1 MPRCVR
7 GLVRE
12 FATVVSVGEE
22 SSRCSRLREGG
33 ENAGKRPNLGDAAC
47 GGTIRGLVVW
57 SGTLTSFL
65 RYSQPVVS
73 GKGVGMNRVR
83 AVIVLILLIMLAVT
97 LGGAFWTRGVMTYL
111 PFLQARKGNWT
122 GAYVP
127 HGIVD
132 QRPWQ
137 TAATLGALAQSAEE
151 KELAREAERLA
162 DHEVD
167 QAFSQSLRQAS
178 LAKPNLSG
186 KALAL
191 QQRVN
196 ELQEIIKNDQAR
208 IASLTAGAGPKTV
221 GAVSNGSDL
230 EIAKAQLGLDQTEL
244 ADSLEDFARESGDR
258 RVVLQQELAARQA
271 AMKQYR
277 DRASTDNGQ
286 TAVATAEQYTTLAQQ
301 LSTWRSL
308 RNRKQLI
315 AQAGQLA
322 SADVAA
328 LTEDQA
334 RLKTE
339 AAGLGA
345 KSVGESSSERIE
357 RLRQIGAQQN
367 IQSILDDRLG
377 AQQQLVALYRR
388 WGEQVEIQRRIVVHL
403 ILQSLAWIAAIS
415 IMVILAGG
423 ALQLG
428 LEKMVRDPRQK
439 QTLKT
444 VLNLGMQLVGLLLI
458 LLTIFGVPR
467 QTPTILGLATAG
479 LTVVFQDFILA
490 FCGWFVLMGPNGVRV
505 RDWVEI
511 DGVGGEV
518 VQLGLFR
525 TWLLETGNWTASGHP
540 TGRRV
545 SFLNGYAI
553 RGKYFNFSTV
563 GQWMWDEI
571 KVSVPPGT
579 DIHALLNGI
588 YEATVKTTEADA
600 KMAEMEWKRVTH
612 EEGSPQFSA
621 MPSVNLRPGGA
632 GVDIVIR
639 YITRAGVRLETRNH
653 LFAMI
658 VELMQGVSKGDRSLA
673 PPSRYGNLKG

>member
-1 MPRCVR
+1 M
-7 GLVRE
+7 
-12 FATVVSVGEE
+12 
-22 SSRCSRLREGG
+22 
-33 ENAGKRPNLGDAAC
+33 
-47 GGTIRGLVVW
+47 
-57 SGTLTSFL
+57 
-65 RYSQPVVS
+65 
-73 GKGVGMNRVR
+73 KGVRMNRAR
-83 AVIVLILLIMLAVT
+83 MVIVLIMLIVLAVT
-97 LGGAFWTRGVMTYL
+97 LAGAFLTRGVMAYL
-111 PFLQARKGNWT
+111 PFLQARKGSWT

-127 HGIVD
+127 PGVVD

-137 TAATLGALAQSAEE
+137 TAATLAALAQSAEE
-151 KELAREAERLA
+151 RELAREAERLA

-178 LAKPNLSG
+178 LEKPNLSG

-191 QQRVN
+191 QKRVT
-196 ELQEIIKNDQAR
+196 ELQETIKNDQAR
-208 IASLTAGAGPKTV
+208 IVSLSAGADTRPAS
-221 GAVSNGSDL
+221 AVSNGSDL
-230 EIAKAQLGLDQTEL
+230 EIAKAQLGLDQNEL
-244 ADSLEDFARESGDR
+244 TDSIEDLARESGDQ
-258 RVVLQQELAARQA
+258 RVKLQQELAARQA
-271 AMKQYR
+271 AMQQYR
-277 DRASTDNGQ
+277 DRASKDDGQ
-286 TAVATAEQYTTLAQQ
+286 TAVASAEHYTTLAQQ

-315 AQAGQLA
+315 AQAEQLA

-328 LTEDQA
+328 LTADQA

-339 AAGLGA
+339 AAGLGD
-345 KSVGESSSERIE
+345 KTLGESSSKRID
-357 RLRQIGAQQN
+357 RLRQISAQKN
-367 IQSILDDRLG
+367 IQSTLNDRLG
-377 AQQQLVALYRR
+377 AQQQLAALYGR
-388 WGEQVEIQRRIVVHL
+388 WGEQVEIQRKIVVHL
-403 ILQSLAWIAAIS
+403 ILRSLAWIAAIC
-415 IMVILAGG
+415 MLVILAGW
-423 ALQLG
+423 ALQLA

-444 VLNLGMQLVGLLLI
+444 VLNLGTQLVGLLLI
-458 LLTIFGVPR
+458 LLTIFGVPG
-467 QTPTILGLATAG
+467 QMPTILGLATAG

-525 TWLLETGNWTASGHP
+525 TWLLETGNWTANGHP

-571 KVSVPPGT
+571 KVSIPPGT
-579 DIHALLNGI
+579 GIHPLIKGI

-600 KMAEMEWKRVTH
+600 KMAEAEWKRVTH

-621 MPSVNLRPGGA
+621 MPSVNLRPAGP

-639 YITRAGVRLETRNH
+639 YITRAGVRVETRNH

-658 VELMQGVSKGDRSLA
+658 VELMQSVSKEDKNLA
-673 PPSRYGNLKG
+673 PISRMGD

>member
-1 MPRCVR
+1 
-7 GLVRE
+7 
-12 FATVVSVGEE
+12 
-22 SSRCSRLREGG
+22 
-33 ENAGKRPNLGDAAC
+33 
-47 GGTIRGLVVW
+47 
-57 SGTLTSFL
+57 
-65 RYSQPVVS
+65 
-73 GKGVGMNRVR
+73 MNHARK
-83 AVIVLILLIMLAVT
+83 VIVLIMLIVLAVT
-97 LGGAFWTRGVMTYL
+97 LAGAFLTRGVMTYL
-111 PFLQARKGNWT
+111 PFLQAKKGNWA

-127 HGIVD
+127 HGVVD

-137 TAATLGALAQSAEE
+137 TAATLAALTQSAEE
-151 KELAREAERLA
+151 RELAREAERLA

-167 QAFSQSLRQAS
+167 QAFSQALRQAS
-178 LAKPNLSG
+178 LEKPNLSG

-196 ELQEIIKNDQAR
+196 ELQETIKSDQAR
-208 IASLTAGAGPKTV
+208 ITSLSAGAGAKPAD
-221 GAVSNGSDL
+221 GVSNGSDL
-230 EIAKAQLGLDQTEL
+230 EIAKAQLGLDQNEL
-244 ADSLEDFARESGDR
+244 TDSLEDLARESGDQR
-258 RVVLQQELAARQA
+258 LKLQQELAARQA

-277 DRASTDNGQ
+277 DRASTDDGQ
-286 TAVATAEQYTTLAQQ
+286 TAVASAEQYKTFAQQ

-308 RNRKQLI
+308 RNRTQLI
-315 AQAGQLA
+315 AQAEQLA
-322 SADVAA
+322 RADVAA
-328 LTEDQA
+328 LTADQA

-339 AAGLGA
+339 AAGLGDKA
-345 KSVGESSSERIE
+345 VGESSSERID
-357 RLRQIGAQQN
+357 RLRQISAQQN
-367 IQSILDDRLG
+367 ILSILNDRLG
-377 AQQQLVALYRR
+377 AQQQLVALYGR
-388 WGEQVEIQRRIVVHL
+388 WGQQVEIQRRIVVHL
-403 ILQSLAWIAAIS
+403 ILQSLAWIAAIC
-415 IMVILAGG
+415 ILVILAGW
-423 ALQLG
+423 ALQLA

-458 LLTIFGVPR
+458 LLTIFGVP
-467 QTPTILGLATAG
+467 QQMPTILGLATAG

-505 RDWVEI
+505 RDWIEI

-525 TWLLETGNWTASGHP
+525 TWLLETGNWTANGHP

-571 KVSVPPGT
+571 KVSIPPGT
-579 DIHALLNGI
+579 DIHPLLKRI
-588 YEATVKTTEADA
+588 YEATVKTTEGDA

-621 MPSVNLRPGGA
+621 MPSVNLRPAGT

-639 YITRAGVRLETRNH
+639 YITRAGVRVETRNH

-658 VELMQGVSKGDRSLA
+658 VELMQGVSKEDRNVATLSPHGDQ
-673 PPSRYGNLKG
+673 G